1 MKIAAHTRTMRI
13 PKLETYDANRR
24 MGLEGVQIGV
34 DMEFLA
40 YPDGKIEEIK
50 ARCKENGLTISA
62 ICGDIGGHAFQTRG
76 ENMKRAEFLCR
87 VVDLAERLETHVI
100 TTHIGVIPEDGN
112 DPVYPLMLE
121 SIRHAANYAA
131 PRNVTFAIETGPEK
145 PETLK
150 AFIEEVDSR
159 GLGVNLDHLHLGWY
173 QIVILFFLGSM
184 AGLLIEEVWMLATA
198 GLTENRVG
206 LVWGPFS
213 PLYGLGAV
221 LLTLLS
227 FFLRSRG
234 ARAWQVFLVS
244 ALVGGVLEQLTGWSM
259 STFFDAESWT
269 YLHLPD
275 HITQWVAWRFLAFWG
290 LLGLTWSRA
299 VMPRLL
305 YTIGMPTTR
314 RQAVFVTLV
323 AVYLVADIAMTLVCF
338 DRKTERDAG
347 IPPAN
352 AFEQWVDTN
361 YSDEFIAARFENL
374 KIGDARDKV
383 DADGNIILDD
393 EPAAEKDEEVR
404 P

>member
-1 MKIAAHTRTMRI
+1 MFLSLIFVVFLYAV
-13 PKLETYDANRR
+13 
-24 MGLEGVQIGV
+24 VQGFDRV
-34 DMEFLA
+34 VVFFWEWL
-40 YPDGKIEEIK
+40 
-50 ARCKENGLTISA
+50 S
-62 ICGDIGGHAFQTRG
+62 RG
-76 ENMKRAEFLCR
+76 RQLDEDDVERAEAALEESEDALER
-87 VVDLAERLETHVI
+87 ELARAERE
-100 TTHIGVIPEDGN
+100 
-112 DPVYPLMLE
+112 
-121 SIRHAANYAA
+121 
-131 PRNVTFAIETGPEK
+131 
-145 PETLK
+145 
-150 AFIEEVDSR
+150 R
-159 GLGVNLDHLHLGWY
+159 GLGRLFARWRASAAAVDEYLDHLHLGWY

>member
-1 MKIAAHTRTMRI
+1 
-13 PKLETYDANRR
+13 
-24 MGLEGVQIGV
+24 
-34 DMEFLA
+34 
-40 YPDGKIEEIK
+40 
-50 ARCKENGLTISA
+50 
-62 ICGDIGGHAFQTRG
+62 
-76 ENMKRAEFLCR
+76 
-87 VVDLAERLETHVI
+87 
-100 TTHIGVIPEDGN
+100 
-112 DPVYPLMLE
+112 
-121 SIRHAANYAA
+121 
-131 PRNVTFAIETGPEK
+131 
-145 PETLK
+145 
-150 AFIEEVDSR
+150 
-159 GLGVNLDHLHLGWY
+159 
-173 QIVILFFLGSM
+173 M

-361 YSDEFIAARFENL
+361 YSDEFIAGRFENL
-374 KIGDARDKV
+374 KIGDRRDKV
-383 DADGNIILDD
+383 DENGNIVLEE
-393 EPAAEKDEEVR
+393 EPGAEKDEG
-404 P
+404 

>member
-1 MKIAAHTRTMRI
+1 
-13 PKLETYDANRR
+13 
-24 MGLEGVQIGV
+24 
-34 DMEFLA
+34 
-40 YPDGKIEEIK
+40 
-50 ARCKENGLTISA
+50 
-62 ICGDIGGHAFQTRG
+62 
-76 ENMKRAEFLCR
+76 
-87 VVDLAERLETHVI
+87 
-100 TTHIGVIPEDGN
+100 
-112 DPVYPLMLE
+112 
-121 SIRHAANYAA
+121 
-131 PRNVTFAIETGPEK
+131 
-145 PETLK
+145 
-150 AFIEEVDSR
+150 
-159 GLGVNLDHLHLGWY
+159 
-173 QIVILFFLGSM
+173 M

-305 YTIGMPTTR
+305 YQIGMPTTR

-361 YSDEFIAARFENL
+361 YSDEFIAGRFENL
-374 KIGDARDKV
+374 KIGDRRDKV

-393 EPAAEKDEEVR
+393 EPAAEKDEGVR

>member
-1 MKIAAHTRTMRI
+1 MFLSLIFVVFLYAV
-13 PKLETYDANRR
+13 
-24 MGLEGVQIGV
+24 VQGFV
-34 DMEFLA
+34 RVVVFFWEWL
-40 YPDGKIEEIK
+40 
-50 ARCKENGLTISA
+50 S
-62 ICGDIGGHAFQTRG
+62 RG
-76 ENMKRAEFLCR
+76 RQLDEDDVERAEAALEESEDALER
-87 VVDLAERLETHVI
+87 ELARAERE
-100 TTHIGVIPEDGN
+100 
-112 DPVYPLMLE
+112 
-121 SIRHAANYAA
+121 
-131 PRNVTFAIETGPEK
+131 
-145 PETLK
+145 
-150 AFIEEVDSR
+150 R
-159 GLGVNLDHLHLGWY
+159 GLGRLFARWRASAAAVDEYLDHLHLGWY

-305 YTIGMPTTR
+305 YQIGMPTTR

>member
-1 MKIAAHTRTMRI
+1 MFLSLIFVVFLYAV
-13 PKLETYDANRR
+13 
-24 MGLEGVQIGV
+24 VQGFV
-34 DMEFLA
+34 RVVVFFWEWL
-40 YPDGKIEEIK
+40 
-50 ARCKENGLTISA
+50 S
-62 ICGDIGGHAFQTRG
+62 RG
-76 ENMKRAEFLCR
+76 SQLDEDDVERAEAALEESEDALER
-87 VVDLAERLETHVI
+87 ELARAERE
-100 TTHIGVIPEDGN
+100 
-112 DPVYPLMLE
+112 
-121 SIRHAANYAA
+121 
-131 PRNVTFAIETGPEK
+131 
-145 PETLK
+145 
-150 AFIEEVDSR
+150 R
-159 GLGVNLDHLHLGWY
+159 GLGRLFARWRASAAAVDEYLDHLHLGWY

-305 YTIGMPTTR
+305 YQIGMPTTR

>member
-1 MKIAAHTRTMRI
+1 MFLSLIFVVFLYAV
-13 PKLETYDANRR
+13 
-24 MGLEGVQIGV
+24 VQGFV
-34 DMEFLA
+34 RVVVFFWEWL
-40 YPDGKIEEIK
+40 
-50 ARCKENGLTISA
+50 S
-62 ICGDIGGHAFQTRG
+62 RG
-76 ENMKRAEFLCR
+76 RQLDEDDVERAETALEESEDALER
-87 VVDLAERLETHVI
+87 ELARAERE
-100 TTHIGVIPEDGN
+100 
-112 DPVYPLMLE
+112 
-121 SIRHAANYAA
+121 
-131 PRNVTFAIETGPEK
+131 
-145 PETLK
+145 
-150 AFIEEVDSR
+150 R
-159 GLGVNLDHLHLGWY
+159 GLGRLFARWRASAAAVDEYLDHLHLGWY

-323 AVYLVADIAMTLVCF
+323 AVYLVADIVMTLVCF

-361 YSDEFIAARFENL
+361 YSDEFIAGRFENL

>member
-1 MKIAAHTRTMRI
+1 MFLSLIFVVFLYAV
-13 PKLETYDANRR
+13 
-24 MGLEGVQIGV
+24 VQGFV
-34 DMEFLA
+34 RVVVFFWEWL
-40 YPDGKIEEIK
+40 
-50 ARCKENGLTISA
+50 S
-62 ICGDIGGHAFQTRG
+62 RG
-76 ENMKRAEFLCR
+76 RQLDEDDVERAEAALEESEDALER
-87 VVDLAERLETHVI
+87 ELARAEHE
-100 TTHIGVIPEDGN
+100 
-112 DPVYPLMLE
+112 
-121 SIRHAANYAA
+121 
-131 PRNVTFAIETGPEK
+131 
-145 PETLK
+145 
-150 AFIEEVDSR
+150 R
-159 GLGVNLDHLHLGWY
+159 GLGRLFARWRASAAAVDEYLDHLHLGWY

>member
-1 MKIAAHTRTMRI
+1 MFLSLIFVVFLYAV
-13 PKLETYDANRR
+13 
-24 MGLEGVQIGV
+24 VQGFV
-34 DMEFLA
+34 RVVVFFWEWL
-40 YPDGKIEEIK
+40 
-50 ARCKENGLTISA
+50 S
-62 ICGDIGGHAFQTRG
+62 RG
-76 ENMKRAEFLCR
+76 RQLDEDDVERAEAALEESEDALER
-87 VVDLAERLETHVI
+87 ELARAERE
-100 TTHIGVIPEDGN
+100 
-112 DPVYPLMLE
+112 
-121 SIRHAANYAA
+121 
-131 PRNVTFAIETGPEK
+131 
-145 PETLK
+145 
-150 AFIEEVDSR
+150 R
-159 GLGVNLDHLHLGWY
+159 GLGRLFARWRASAAAVDEYLDHLHLGWY
-173 QIVILFFLGSM
+173 QIIILFFLGSM

-213 PLYGLGAV
+213 P
-221 LLTLLS
+221 
-227 FFLRSRG
+227 
-234 ARAWQVFLVS
+234 FLVS

-305 YTIGMPTTR
+305 YQIGMPTTR

-347 IPPAN
+347 VPPAN

-393 EPAAEKDEEVR
+393 EPAAEKDEGVR

>member
-1 MKIAAHTRTMRI
+1 MLFTVIFLIFLFLVARGFVRTVVFFWDW
-13 PKLETYDANRR
+13 LS
-24 MGLEGVQIGV
+24 G
-34 DMEFLA
+34 
-40 YPDGKIEEIK
+40 
-50 ARCKENGLTISA
+50 
-62 ICGDIGGHAFQTRG
+62 GDRLPADHV
-76 ENMKRAEFLCR
+76 ERAEAALEESEDVLER
-87 VVDLAERLETHVI
+87 ELARAQ
-100 TTHIGVIPEDGN
+100 G
-112 DPVYPLMLE
+112 
-121 SIRHAANYAA
+121 A
-131 PRNVTFAIETGPEK
+131 
-145 PETLK
+145 
-150 AFIEEVDSR
+150 R
-159 GLGVNLDHLHLGWY
+159 GLGRLFARWRASNEAVDEYLDHLSLGWY
-173 QIVILFFLGSM
+173 QVVFLFFLGSM

-361 YSDEFIAARFENL
+361 YSDEFIAGRFENL
-374 KIGDARDKV
+374 KIGDRRDKV

-393 EPAAEKDEEVR
+393 EPAAEKDEGVR